1 MTRRRHN
8 PSTIGAATAR
18 AGMKEPTAR
27 TIWSYRDEFQTW
39 KHYDSSGAL
48 RYTRDAI
55 DAVRFVRF
63 VPTTRANDAR

>member
-1 MTRRRHN
+1 M
-8 PSTIGAATAR
+8 
-18 AGMKEPTAR
+18 GMKEPTAR